1 LERTL
6 GVPIF
11 QEQVMQL
18 AIVAAGFSPGEADQ
32 LRRAMAAWRKRGGL
46 EHFEQRLVDGM
57 AGRGYEESFA
67 RQIYQQILG
76 FGEYGFPESHA
87 ASFALLVY
95 VSSWFKRY
103 HPAAFCAA
111 LINAQP
117 MGFYAPAQLVGDA
130 RRHGVEVLPV
140 DVTVSDWDCALE
152 AGAGDAP
159 SQKLRTQDSK
169 PRTPHLRLGI
179 RLIKGL
185 SREVA
190 GRIRRV
196 RSDAPLAS
204 VDDLAQ
210 RARLDRRDLEAL
222 AAAGALNGLSGN
234 RHQTRWKVSG
244 VVPDAELWQDSA
256 ADRERAVGTPM
267 LPVPTEG
274 GDIVADYASVGL
286 TLGRHPVALL
296 RSALDGKRF
305 MSAEHLWQR
314 RHGQLARACGL
325 VINRQR
331 PASANGVVFV
341 TLEDETGFVNVVVW
355 EKLVQ
360 RQRKTLLGSRLLG
373 VLGRIEREAGV
384 LYVVA
389 DQLQD
394 HSRLLGR
401 LTVSS
406 RDFH

>member
-1 LERTL
+1 
-6 GVPIF
+6 
-11 QEQVMQL
+11 
-18 AIVAAGFSPGEADQ
+18 
-32 LRRAMAAWRKRGGL
+32 
-46 EHFEQRLVDGM
+46 
-57 AGRGYEESFA
+57 
-67 RQIYQQILG
+67 
-76 FGEYGFPESHA
+76 
-87 ASFALLVY
+87 
-95 VSSWFKRY
+95 
-103 HPAAFCAA
+103 
-111 LINAQP
+111 
-117 MGFYAPAQLVGDA
+117 LVGDA
-130 RRHGVEVLPV
+130 RRHGVQVLPV
-140 DVTVSDWDCALE
+140 DVTASDWDCALE
-152 AGAGDAP
+152 DVSARDAR
-159 SQKLRTQDSK
+159 S
-169 PRTPHLRLGI
+169 PRRKTEAPGIRLGL

-185 SREVA
+185 SREA
-190 GRIRRV
+190 AERISRA
-196 RSDAPLAS
+196 RSDAALTD
-204 VDDLAQ
+204 VDDLAR
-210 RARLDRRDLEAL
+210 RACLERRDLEVL
-222 AAAGALNGLSGN
+222 TAAGALNTLSGN

-244 VVPDAELWQDSA
+244 VVPDAELWRDNS
-256 ADRERAVGTPM
+256 ADRERSVGTPM

-296 RSALDGKRF
+296 RPALEGKRF

-325 VINRQR
+325 VVNRQR